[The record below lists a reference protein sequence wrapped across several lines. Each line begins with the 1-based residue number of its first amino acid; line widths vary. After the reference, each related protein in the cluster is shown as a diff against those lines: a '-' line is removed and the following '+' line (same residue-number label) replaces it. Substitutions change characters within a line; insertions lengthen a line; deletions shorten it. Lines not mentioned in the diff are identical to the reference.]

1 MGSVA
6 QNTTNVDTL
15 KRAENCGSEG
25 QSAVLKECLHLIEN
39 FLIDKITG
47 NITLNI
53 KDGRILGLRAERLY
67 DLKIPASR

>member
-1 MGSVA
+1 MGSA
-6 QNTTNVDTL
+6 TQNSINYDTL
-15 KRAENCGSEG
+15 KRAGNCGSEG
-25 QSAVLKECLHLIEN
+25 QSVVLKEYLRLVET